1 VIGGIVDST
10 SEISTGVCSVTEDVE
25 ALVIHN
31 NGIIHITKFST
42 TGNIFHITLE
52 EIETILWKK
61 MRIFSRTT
69 EKEAAEMCEKI
80 SCYYVEHKTNDV
92 SVEDI
97 LNQKN

>member
-1 VIGGIVDST
+1 MLFQILREKQIVVRDS
-10 SEISTGVCSVTEDVE
+10 SKYQYFHLSRNISS
-25 ALVIHN
+25 
-31 NGIIHITKFST
+31 
-42 TGNIFHITLE
+42 ITLE

-97 LNQKN
+97 LNKKN